1 MNEEPRLIE
10 PYKTEY
16 VYTKATKI
24 KDSRY
29 IYEFPKHWFENP
41 GKKAIE
47 VRSVKFIPA
56 GRTLILFN
64 FSVVSGSEKFRP
76 LINVSLSEG
85 DSMSTFNEILKH
97 DLLYLHKN
105 STISPLEYQISYN
118 QSDNS
123 FQFVTSSN
131 NNIYFEFDNVD
142 KYSSEDLRKIL
153 GIDDESTFKNFGK
166 YCAKLMSKDELL
178 KLTPSNVQ
186 LGFDSSGHIIK
197 IKFLNVWNRGAV
209 AVKSSLSNIGDESF
223 LCIANDSLA
232 PTKYFPVNGFN
243 SSFDVTL
250 YSITGGEMVNLPRDG
265 RDIVIIELILIA
277 Y

>member
-1 MNEEPRLIE
+1 MNDK

-16 VYTKATKI
+16 VYTKASKI

-56 GRTLILFN
+56 GRSLILFN
-64 FSVVSGSEKFRP
+64 FSVVKGSEKFRP

-85 DSMSTFNEILKH
+85 DSMNTFNEILKH
-97 DLLYLHKN
+97 DLLYLHSTKS
-105 STISPLEYQISYN
+105 STIEPFEYQIGYN
-118 QSDNS
+118 QSDNT
-123 FQFVTSSN
+123 FQFMITSN
-131 NNIYFEFDNVD
+131 NNIYFEFDNSE
-142 KYSSEDLRKIL
+142 KYASEDLRRML
-153 GIDDESTFKNFGK
+153 GIDDDSIFQNMGK
-166 YCAKLMSKDELL
+166 YCAGSITKDELL
-178 KLTPSNVQ
+178 RWTPLNVE
-186 LGFDSSGHIIK
+186 LGFDSLGHIIK
-197 IKFLNVWNRGAV
+197 IKFKNVWNRGAV

-232 PTKYFPVNGFN
+232 PTKYYPVNGFN
-243 SSFDVTL
+243 SSFDITL
-250 YSITGGEMVNLPRDG
+250 YSVTGGERVILPNDG
-265 RDIVIIELILIA
+265 RDVVIVELILIA